1 MKYYKTI
8 SLGCKVN
15 TYETQAVKE
24 LLQKDGYEESHDDKC
39 DVFVINTC
47 AVTQVGEQKSR
58 QMIRKAINENPN
70 AVLIVMGCYSQLHPE
85 VVAKIPGTDIIL
97 GTKGRHDVIE
107 CLHQY
112 ELDHKQFVQD
122 MSKVREQ
129 TFEELDIKAYTEN
142 TRAFVKVQDG
152 CNNFCSYCIIP
163 YTRGNFRS
171 RDKES
176 IFEEI
181 HALAD
186 NNYQEIVITGIDT
199 AGYGKEKNDGY
210 RFNDLLKD
218 ILIKEP
224 RIKRIRISSIEASQ
238 IDDEFIDILNNN
250 PRVAKHLHIPLQSGS
265 ATVLKRM
272 RRKYTKEEFLEK
284 IKKIKNAVPDI
295 ALACDVIVGF
305 PGETEEEFVESME
318 FIKECGFDYLH
329 VFPYSIRP
337 GTPAATMEN
346 QVDPKIKKERVHRL
360 IQLGNE
366 LKLNYEKQ
374 FIGKDLDV
382 IFESFDPK
390 TKLYRGYS
398 SNYIEV
404 KTKSWEDLVGKYV
417 TVKYEMID

>member
-24 LLQKDGYEESHDDKC
+24 LLKQKGYEESHDDKC

-58 QMIRKAINENPN
+58 QMIRKAIKENPD
-70 AVLIVMGCYSQLHPE
+70 ATMIVMGCYSQLHPE
-85 VVAKIPGTDIIL
+85 IVKEIKGADIIL
-97 GTKGRHDVIE
+97 GTSSRRDVIP
-107 CLHQY
+107 CL
-112 ELDHKQFVQD
+112 EEFEKNHKQIVSD
-122 MSKVREQ
+122 MSNVRKQ
-129 TFEELDIKAYTEN
+129 DYEELNIIDYTEN

-171 RDKES
+171 RDKDS
-176 IFEEI
+176 IIKEI

-186 NNYQEIVITGIDT
+186 ASYQEIVITGIDT

-218 ILIKEP
+218 ILKEEP

-238 IDDEFIDILNNN
+238 IDDEFINILKTE
-250 PRVAKHLHIPLQSGS
+250 PRVAHHLHIPLQSGS
-265 ATVLKRM
+265 AGVLKRM
-272 RRKYTKEEFLEK
+272 RRKYTKEEFLSK
-284 IKKIKNAVPDI
+284 IKKIRQALPDI

-346 QVDPKIKKERVHRL
+346 QIDPKVKKERVHRL
-360 IQLGNE
+360 IQLGDK
-366 LKLNYEKQ
+366 LKEQYENK
-374 FIGKDLDV
+374 FIGKELDV

-390 TKLYRGYS
+390 TKLYKGYS

-404 KTKSWEDLVGKYV
+404 KTKSWQDLVGKYE
-417 TVKYEMID
+417 TVKYEKI

>member
-1 MKYYKTI
+1 
-8 SLGCKVN
+8 
-15 TYETQAVKE
+15 
-24 LLQKDGYEESHDDKC
+24 
-39 DVFVINTC
+39 
-47 AVTQVGEQKSR
+47 
-58 QMIRKAINENPN
+58 
-70 AVLIVMGCYSQLHPE
+70 
-85 VVAKIPGTDIIL
+85 
-97 GTKGRHDVIE
+97 
-107 CLHQY
+107 
-112 ELDHKQFVQD
+112 
-122 MSKVREQ
+122 
-129 TFEELDIKAYTEN
+129 
-142 TRAFVKVQDG
+142 
-152 CNNFCSYCIIP
+152 
-163 YTRGNFRS
+163 
-171 RDKES
+171 
-176 IFEEI
+176 
-181 HALAD
+181 
-186 NNYQEIVITGIDT
+186 
-199 AGYGKEKNDGY
+199 
-210 RFNDLLKD
+210 
-218 ILIKEP
+218 
-224 RIKRIRISSIEASQ
+224 
-238 IDDEFIDILNNN
+238 
-250 PRVAKHLHIPLQSGS
+250 
-265 ATVLKRM
+265 M

-284 IKKIKNAVPDI
+284 IKKIKKAVPDI